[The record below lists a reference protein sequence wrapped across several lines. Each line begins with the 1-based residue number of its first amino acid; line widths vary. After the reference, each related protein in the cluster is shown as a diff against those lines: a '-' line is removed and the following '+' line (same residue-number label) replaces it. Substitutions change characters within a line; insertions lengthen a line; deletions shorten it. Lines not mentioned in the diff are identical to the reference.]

1 MVDET
6 AAPKILALIEKE
18 ESNYQQSLAHSY
30 QEMGEK
36 IFKGLRRALPM
47 TRQKMDWDKVTG
59 YKLGAELSSS
69 KGLLS

>member
-1 MVDET
+1 LVDET

-18 ESNYQQSLAHSY
+18 ESYYQQSLAHSY
-30 QEMGEK
+30 QDMGEK